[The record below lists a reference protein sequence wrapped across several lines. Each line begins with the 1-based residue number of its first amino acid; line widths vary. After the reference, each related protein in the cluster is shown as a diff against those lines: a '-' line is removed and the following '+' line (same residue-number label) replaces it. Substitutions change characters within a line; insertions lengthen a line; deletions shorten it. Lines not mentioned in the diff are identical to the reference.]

1 MSVAPPKVSP
11 VRDPG
16 MREYRL
22 GSAVLTAYRGWCKG
36 CDLCINSCP
45 TSILALAN
53 DDRIELTDVSR
64 CIFCGICVV
73 RCPDFVFSMRR
84 DGGGRQCSS

>member
-1 MSVAPPKVSP
+1 MSAAPPRLRTG
-11 VRDPG
+11 RDPE

-45 TSILALAN
+45 ASILALAD
-53 DDRIELTDVSR
+53 DDRIEVTDVSR

-84 DGGGRQCSS
+84 DRSAP